1 MGEEEE
7 VGAKIAAAEARG
19 DLHHPGAGACARA
32 VQGAHGFL
40 SHGPGKPR
48 SCGSFRKPGGTGG
61 PISARGPPGAAVGT
75 GAWCSPSPSTS
86 WAAPLCSWLPRL
98 GLKVRQTHGA
108 VPLCPSS
115 CHPPLPPRMS
125 WMFCGAASRL
135 PCALQRQGKM
145 ERGELGVM
153 GLPEAAGSPP
163 QPAQLL
169 RIRGLICVFEVPW

>member
-32 VQGAHGFL
+32 VWGAHGFL

-98 GLKVRQTHGA
+98 GLKVRQTHRA

-125 WMFCGAASRL
+125 RL
-135 PCALQRQGKM
+135 PRALQRQGKM